1 MSKDPNF
8 SGHPVFSQLCN
19 LISKSD
25 INRLAQ
31 EHKTDHYTKKFDT
44 YGHLITMLYCV
55 YHRCTS
61 IREVTTGM
69 QACFTKLNHL
79 GMTYC
84 PRRSTLSDANCKR
97 GHEVFEAIYFS
108 LLNKYTSVLSDSRDE
123 KELLSKLYI
132 ADSTTIS
139 LFKEILKN
147 AGRPPANGQK
157 KGGLKVH
164 ALIRADQD
172 VPCVV
177 RMTAAAKHDVPFIKK
192 LKLPKGSIIT
202 FDKGYKD
209 YKQYNLW
216 SDEEVTWVTR
226 LTAKSKVEVKEDR
239 VLTKKQKA
247 LGIKSDQ
254 NVILG
259 HTTHKKS
266 NRVSARLIVFYDK
279 EKDKTFNFITNSE
292 TLDAETVCLIY
303 KKRWQIELLFKRL
316 KQNFPLQNFLGDN
329 ENALKIQVWCAL
341 IADLIIKII
350 KSGLERKW
358 SNANL
363 ISMVRLHLMSYF
375 DLKKFLDDP
384 DKSLINLIPIEPP
397 VADLFNSA

>member
-247 LGIKSDQ
+247 FGIKSDQ